1 MAIAVSWGSS
11 CSEGCRAVA
20 AGSVGVVVVVCA
32 YGTAAAG
39 VDAGATDS
47 AAGAGDAWD
56 HLGGRRRRKRRRRRR
71 RRRKRRRRRRTNRK
85 GGGDDDKEDEKSG
98 LGDILW

>member
-1 MAIAVSWGSS
+1 MATPVSWESS

-20 AGSVGVVVVVCA
+20 AGIVGVVVVVCA

-39 VDAGATDS
+39 VDVGATDS

-56 HLGGRRRRKRRRRRR
+56 HLGGK
-71 RRRKRRRRRRTNRK
+71 RRRRRTNRK

>member
-1 MAIAVSWGSS
+1 MATPVSWESS
-11 CSEGCRAVA
+11 CSAVA
-20 AGSVGVVVVVCA
+20 AGIVGVVVVVCA
-32 YGTAAAG
+32 SGTAAAG
-39 VDAGATDS
+39 VDVGATDG

-56 HLGGRRRRKRRRRRR
+56 HLGGKRRTRRRR
-71 RRRKRRRRRRTNRK
+71 RRRKNRK

>member
-1 MAIAVSWGSS
+1 MATPVSWESS
-11 CSEGCRAVA
+11 CSEGCRAIA
-20 AGSVGVVVVVCA
+20 AGIVGVVVVVCA

-39 VDAGATDS
+39 VDVGATDS
-47 AAGAGDAWD
+47 AAGAGDALD
-56 HLGGRRRRKRRRRRR
+56 HLGGERRR
-71 RRRKRRRRRRTNRK
+71 RRRRRRTNRK

>member
-1 MAIAVSWGSS
+1 MATPVSWESS
-11 CSEGCRAVA
+11 CSEGCRAIA
-20 AGSVGVVVVVCA
+20 AGIVGVVVVVCA

-56 HLGGRRRRKRRRRRR
+56 HLGGERRRKRRRRRR
-71 RRRKRRRRRRTNRK
+71 RRRTNKK
-85 GGGDDDKEDEKSG
+85 GGRDDDKEDEKSG
-98 LGDILW
+98 VGDMLW

>member
-1 MAIAVSWGSS
+1 MATPVSWESS
-11 CSEGCRAVA
+11 CSEGCWA
-20 AGSVGVVVVVCA
+20 ADAGIVGVVVVVCA
-32 YGTAAAG
+32 SGTAAAG
-39 VDAGATDS
+39 VDVGGTDG

-56 HLGGRRRRKRRRRRR
+56 HLGGKR
-71 RRRKRRRRRRTNRK
+71 RRRRRRTNRK